1 MENMTEKF
9 ANFCEELRYEDL
21 PHDVIKRTKLLI
33 LDTVGIIIRARHDAE
48 STSSL
53 VSAIERLEM
62 SNGSC
67 QVFSDNKSY
76 SPSAAALLN
85 GTLAHSLDFDDTHAE
100 ASLHSSAPI
109 LAAALAAAE
118 MNKSS
123 GQQLITACVVGYEI
137 QIRLGLAGGSSAHYK
152 KGFHPS
158 ATCGIFGAAAAA
170 GYLMGLNKDQYISAF
185 GIALSQ
191 SAGSMQFLTDGAWTK
206 RSHVGQAA
214 QNGLSCAIMA
224 AEGFKGPSK
233 AFEGQWGYFHS
244 YASRGDMEKAIDGL
258 GKKFE
263 TLNLGVK
270 PYPSCRYSHAA
281 IDGIIELKNELGF
294 STAELDDIDIGLS
307 ETALNIIGYPLSD
320 KQNPKSVVDGQ
331 FSMPFCAAVTV
342 KSGGLKWD
350 DYKNHLNDSDTL
362 SLCNKIKV
370 SPDKDAEECCPE
382 YMSAKVKVVVK
393 GKKYE
398 KFVKI
403 PKGEPENFMEDSEF
417 ISKFRSLTEPYLSN
431 ERIDQLTGSMLKLD
445 QSNNINSIFEFS
457 QIDR

>member
-1 MENMTEKF
+1 MKNMTEKF
-9 ANFCEELRYEDL
+9 AEFCEQLKYDDL
-21 PHDVIKRTKLLI
+21 SPEVVKRTKLLI

-53 VSAIERLEM
+53 VSAIDKLEM

-67 QVFSDNKSY
+67 QVFSDKKTY

-109 LAAALAAAE
+109 LSAALAAAQ

-123 GQQLITACVVGYEI
+123 GQELIAACVVGYEV

-170 GYLMGLNKDQYISAF
+170 GYLMGLTKEQYISAF

-224 AEGFKGPSK
+224 GEGFKGPSK
-233 AFEGQWGYFHS
+233 AFEGQWGYLHS
-244 YASRGDMEKAIDGL
+244 YASGGDVKKAMNGL
-258 GKKFE
+258 GEKFE

-281 IDGIIELKNELGF
+281 IDGLIELKKELKF
-294 STAELDDIDIGLS
+294 SSDDLDDIDIGLS
-307 ETALNIIGYPLSD
+307 ETALNIIGYPLMD
-320 KQNPKSVVDGQ
+320 KQHPKSIVDGQ

-342 KSGGLKWD
+342 KSGGLQWD
-350 DYKNHLNDSDTL
+350 DYKNHLNNKDTL
-362 SLCNKIKV
+362 SLCNKVKV
-370 SPDKDAEECCPE
+370 SPDEDAEKCCPE

-393 GKKYE
+393 GEKYE

-403 PKGEPENFMEDSEF
+403 PRGEPENFMEDAEF
-417 ISKFRSLTEPYLSN
+417 ISKFKGLTEPYLSKQ
-431 ERIDQLTGSMLKLD
+431 RVDQLTDLMLKID
-445 QSNNINSIFEFS
+445 QANNVNSIFEYS
-457 QIDR
+457 QIDI

>member
-9 ANFCEELRYEDL
+9 ADFCKQLRYEDL

-137 QIRLGLAGGSSAHYK
+137 QIRLGLAGGSSSHYK
-152 KGFHPS
+152 KGFHPT

-170 GYLMGLNKDQYISAF
+170 GYLMGLTKEQYISAF

-244 YASRGDMEKAIDGL
+244 YASGGDMEKAIDGL

-350 DYKNHLNDSDTL
+350 DYKNHLNDSDTI

-382 YMSAKVKVVVK
+382 YMSAKVKIVVK

-457 QIDR
+457 HIDR

>member
-9 ANFCEELRYEDL
+9 AEFCEQLRYEDL
-21 PHDVIKRTKLLI
+21 SHDVIKRTKLLI

-53 VSAIERLEM
+53 VSAIEKLEM

-137 QIRLGLAGGSSAHYK
+137 QIRLGLAGGSSSHYK
-152 KGFHPS
+152 KGFHPT

-170 GYLMGLNKDQYISAF
+170 GYLMGLTKEQYISAF

-244 YASRGDMEKAIDGL
+244 YASGGDMEKAVDGL

-350 DYKNHLNDSDTL
+350 DYKNHLNDRDTL

>member
-158 ATCGIFGAAAAA
+158 ATCGIFGATAAA

-191 SAGSMQFLTDGAWTK
+191 SAGSMQFLIDGAWTK

-233 AFEGQWGYFHS
+233 AFEGQWGYFQS
-244 YASRGDMEKAIDGL
+244 YASGGDMEKAIDGL

>member
-9 ANFCEELRYEDL
+9 ADFCEQLRYEDL

-53 VSAIERLEM
+53 VSAIEKLEM

-137 QIRLGLAGGSSAHYK
+137 QIRLGLAGGSSSHYK
-152 KGFHPS
+152 KGFHPT

-170 GYLMGLNKDQYISAF
+170 GYLMGLTKEQYISAF

-244 YASRGDMEKAIDGL
+244 YASGGDMEKAIDGL

-382 YMSAKVKVVVK
+382 YMSAKVRVVVK

>member
-9 ANFCEELRYEDL
+9 ADFCEQLRYEDL

-53 VSAIERLEM
+53 VSAIEKLEM

-137 QIRLGLAGGSSAHYK
+137 QIRLGLAGGSSSHYK
-152 KGFHPS
+152 KGFHPT

-170 GYLMGLNKDQYISAF
+170 GYLMGLTKEQYISAF

-244 YASRGDMEKAIDGL
+244 YASGGDMEKAIDGL

-431 ERIDQLTGSMLKLD
+431 ERIDHLTGSMLKLD

>member
-1 MENMTEKF
+1 MKNMTEKF
-9 ANFCEELRYEDL
+9 AEFCEQLKYDDL
-21 PHDVIKRTKLLI
+21 SPEVIKRTKLLI

-53 VSAIERLEM
+53 VSAIDKLEM

-67 QVFSDNKSY
+67 QVFSDKKTY

-109 LAAALAAAE
+109 LSAALAAAQ

-123 GQQLITACVVGYEI
+123 GQELIAACVVGYEV

-170 GYLMGLNKDQYISAF
+170 GYLMGLTKEQYISAF

-224 AEGFKGPSK
+224 GEGFKGPSK
-233 AFEGQWGYFHS
+233 AFEGQWGYLHS
-244 YASRGDMEKAIDGL
+244 YASGGDVKKAMNRL
-258 GKKFE
+258 GEKFE

-281 IDGIIELKNELGF
+281 IDGLIELKKELKF
-294 STAELDDIDIGLS
+294 SSDDLDDIDIGLS
-307 ETALNIIGYPLSD
+307 ETALNIIGYPLMD
-320 KQNPKSVVDGQ
+320 KQHPKSIVDGQ

-342 KSGGLKWD
+342 KSGGLQWD
-350 DYKNHLNDSDTL
+350 DYKNHLNNKDTL
-362 SLCNKIKV
+362 SLCNKVKV
-370 SPDKDAEECCPE
+370 SPDEDAEKCCPE

-393 GKKYE
+393 GEKYE

-403 PKGEPENFMEDSEF
+403 PKGEPENFMEDAEF
-417 ISKFRSLTEPYLSN
+417 ISKFKGLTEPYLSKQ
-431 ERIDQLTGSMLKLD
+431 RVDQLTDLMLKID
-445 QSNNINSIFEFS
+445 QANNVNSIFEYS
-457 QIDR
+457 QIDI

>member
-9 ANFCEELRYEDL
+9 AEFCEQLKYEDL
-21 PHDVIKRTKLLI
+21 SPEVIKRTKLLI

-53 VSAIERLEM
+53 VSAIEKLEM

-67 QVFSDNKSY
+67 QVFSDKKTY

-109 LAAALAAAE
+109 LSAALAAAQ

-123 GQQLITACVVGYEI
+123 GQELITACVVGYEV

-170 GYLMGLNKDQYISAF
+170 GFLMGLTKEQYISAF

-224 AEGFKGPSK
+224 GEGFKGPSK
-233 AFEGQWGYFHS
+233 AFEGQWGYLHS
-244 YASRGDMEKAIDGL
+244 YASGGNIKKAIDGL
-258 GKKFE
+258 GEKFE

-281 IDGIIELKNELGF
+281 IDGLIELKKELNF
-294 STAELDDIDIGLS
+294 SSEDLDDVDIGLS
-307 ETALNIIGYPLSD
+307 ETALNIIGYPLND
-320 KQNPKSVVDGQ
+320 KQNPKSIVDGQ

-342 KSGGLKWD
+342 KSGGLQWD
-350 DYKNHLNDSDTL
+350 DYKNHLNNSDTL

-393 GKKYE
+393 GKKHE

-403 PKGEPENFMEDSEF
+403 PKGEPENFMDDAEF
-417 ISKFRSLTEPYLSN
+417 ISKFQGLTEPYLSKQ
-431 ERIDQLTGSMLKLD
+431 RVDQLTDLMLKMD
-445 QSNNINSIFEFS
+445 KANNVNSIFEYS
-457 QIDR
+457 QIDI

>member
-233 AFEGQWGYFHS
+233 AFEGKWGYLHS
-244 YASRGDMEKAIDGL
+244 YASGGDMEKAIDGL

-431 ERIDQLTGSMLKLD
+431 EKIDKLTGSMLKLD

>member
-9 ANFCEELRYEDL
+9 ADFCEQLRYEDL

-53 VSAIERLEM
+53 VSAIEKLEM

-85 GTLAHSLDFDDTHAE
+85 GSLAHSLDFDDTHAE

-137 QIRLGLAGGSSAHYK
+137 QIRLGLAGGSSSHYK
-152 KGFHPS
+152 KGFHPT
-158 ATCGIFGAAAAA
+158 ATCGIFGASAAA
-170 GYLMGLNKDQYISAF
+170 GYLMGLTKEQYISAF

-244 YASRGDMEKAIDGL
+244 YASGGDMEKALDGL

>member
-244 YASRGDMEKAIDGL
+244 YASGGDMEKAIDGL

-417 ISKFRSLTEPYLSN
+417 ILKFRSLTEPYLSN
-431 ERIDQLTGSMLKLD
+431 EKIDQLTGSMLKLD

>member
-9 ANFCEELRYEDL
+9 AEFCQKLTYEDL
-21 PHDVIKRTKLLI
+21 PPDVIKRTKLLI

-53 VSAIERLEM
+53 VSAINKLEM

-67 QVFSDNKSY
+67 QVFSDEKNY

-118 MNKSS
+118 MNQSS
-123 GQQLITACVVGYEI
+123 GQELIAACVVGYEV
-137 QIRLGLAGGSSAHYK
+137 QIRLGLAGGSSTHYK

-170 GYLMGLNKDQYISAF
+170 GYLIGLDKDQYISAF

-224 AEGFKGPSK
+224 GEGFKGPSQ

-244 YASRGDMEKAIDGL
+244 YASGGNMDKALDGL

-281 IDGIIELKNELGF
+281 IDGIIELKKELGF
-294 STAELDDIDIGLS
+294 SADDLDDLDIGLS
-307 ETALNIIGYPLSD
+307 ETALNIIGYPLRD

-331 FSMPFCAAVTV
+331 FSMPFCAAVAV
-342 KSGGLKWD
+342 QSGGLKWD
-350 DYKNHLNDSDTL
+350 DYKNHLSNKDTL

-382 YMSAKVKVVVK
+382 YMSAKVKIVVK
-393 GKKYE
+393 GKKHE

-403 PKGEPENFMEDSEF
+403 PKGEPENFMDDSEF

-431 ERIDQLTGSMLKLD
+431 MRIDELTNLMLKID
-445 QSNNINSIFEFS
+445 QSNNINSIFEYS

>member
-9 ANFCEELRYEDL
+9 AEFCEQLKYEDL
-21 PHDVIKRTKLLI
+21 SPEVIKRTKLLI

-53 VSAIERLEM
+53 VSAIEKLEM

-67 QVFSDNKSY
+67 QVFSDKKTY

-109 LAAALAAAE
+109 LSAALAAAQ

-123 GQQLITACVVGYEI
+123 GQELITACVVGYEV
-137 QIRLGLAGGSSAHYK
+137 QIRLGLAGGASAHYK
-152 KGFHPS
+152 NGFHPS

-170 GYLMGLNKDQYISAF
+170 GFLMGLTKEQYISAF

-224 AEGFKGPSK
+224 GEGFKGPSK
-233 AFEGQWGYFHS
+233 AFEGQWGYLHS
-244 YASRGDMEKAIDGL
+244 YASGGNIKKAIDGL
-258 GKKFE
+258 GEKFE

-281 IDGIIELKNELGF
+281 IDGLIELKKELNF
-294 STAELDDIDIGLS
+294 SSEDLDDVDIGLS
-307 ETALNIIGYPLSD
+307 ETALNIIGYPLND
-320 KQNPKSVVDGQ
+320 KQNPKSIVDGQ

-342 KSGGLKWD
+342 KSGGLQWD
-350 DYKNHLNDSDTL
+350 DYKNHLNNSDTL

-393 GKKYE
+393 GKKHE

-403 PKGEPENFMEDSEF
+403 PKGEPENFMDDAEF
-417 ISKFRSLTEPYLSN
+417 ISKFQGLTEPYLSKQ
-431 ERIDQLTGSMLKLD
+431 RVDQLTDIMLKMD
-445 QSNNINSIFEFS
+445 KANNVNSIFEYS
-457 QIDR
+457 QIDI

>member
-9 ANFCEELRYEDL
+9 ADFCEQLRYEDL

-53 VSAIERLEM
+53 VSAIEKLEM

-137 QIRLGLAGGSSAHYK
+137 QIRLGLAGGSSSHYK
-152 KGFHPS
+152 KGFHPT

-170 GYLMGLNKDQYISAF
+170 GYLMGLTKEQYISAF

-244 YASRGDMEKAIDGL
+244 YASGGDMVKAVDGL

-457 QIDR
+457 HVDR

>member
-9 ANFCEELRYEDL
+9 AEFCQKLTYEDL
-21 PHDVIKRTKLLI
+21 PPEVIKRTKLLI

-53 VSAIERLEM
+53 VSAINKLEM

-67 QVFSDNKSY
+67 QVFSDEKNY

-118 MNKSS
+118 MNQSS
-123 GQQLITACVVGYEI
+123 GQELIAACVVGYEV
-137 QIRLGLAGGSSAHYK
+137 QIRLGLAGGSSTHYK

-170 GYLMGLNKDQYISAF
+170 GYLIGLDKDQYISAF

-224 AEGFKGPSK
+224 GEGFKGPSQ

-244 YASRGDMEKAIDGL
+244 YASGGNMDKAVDGL
-258 GKKFE
+258 GQKFE

-281 IDGIIELKNELGF
+281 IDGIIELKKELGF
-294 STAELDDIDIGLS
+294 SADDLDDVDIGLS
-307 ETALNIIGYPLSD
+307 ETALNIIGYPLRD

-342 KSGGLKWD
+342 QSGGLKWD
-350 DYKNHLNDSDTL
+350 DYKNHLNNNDTL
-362 SLCNKIKV
+362 SLCNKITV

-382 YMSAKVKVVVK
+382 YMSAKVKIVVK
-393 GKKYE
+393 GKKHE
-398 KFVKI
+398 KFIKI
-403 PKGEPENFMEDSEF
+403 PKGEPENFMDDSEF

-431 ERIDQLTGSMLKLD
+431 MRIDELTNLMLKID
-445 QSNNINSIFEFS
+445 QSNNINSIFEYS

>member
-1 MENMTEKF
+1 MTEKF
-9 ANFCEELRYEDL
+9 AEFCEQLKYEDL
-21 PHDVIKRTKLLI
+21 SPEVIKRTKLLI

-53 VSAIERLEM
+53 VSAINKLEM
-62 SNGSC
+62 NNGSC
-67 QVFSDNKSY
+67 QVFSDKKTY

-109 LAAALAAAE
+109 LSAALAAAQ

-123 GQQLITACVVGYEI
+123 GQELITACVVGYEV

-170 GYLMGLNKDQYISAF
+170 GYLMGLTKEQYISAF

-191 SAGSMQFLTDGAWTK
+191 TSGSMQFLTDGAWTK

-224 AEGFKGPSK
+224 GEGFKGPSQ
-233 AFEGQWGYFHS
+233 AFEGQWGYLHS
-244 YASRGDMEKAIDGL
+244 YASGGDVKKATNGL
-258 GKKFE
+258 GEEFE

-281 IDGIIELKNELGF
+281 IDGLIELKKELKF
-294 STAELDDIDIGLS
+294 SSDDLDDIDIGLS
-307 ETALNIIGYPLSD
+307 ETALNIIGYPLTD
-320 KQNPKSVVDGQ
+320 KQHPKSVVDGQ

-342 KSGGLKWD
+342 KSGGLQWD
-350 DYKNHLNDSDTL
+350 DYKNHLNNKDTL

-370 SPDKDAEECCPE
+370 SPDEDAEKCCPE

-393 GKKYE
+393 GEKYE

-403 PKGEPENFMEDSEF
+403 PKGEPENFMEDVEF
-417 ISKFRSLTEPYLSN
+417 ISKFKGLTEPYLSKQ
-431 ERIDQLTGSMLKLD
+431 RVDQLTDLMLKID
-445 QSNNINSIFEFS
+445 QANNVNSIFEYS
-457 QIDR
+457 QIDI

>member
-9 ANFCEELRYEDL
+9 AEFCEQLKYDDL
-21 PHDVIKRTKLLI
+21 SPDVIKRTKLLI

-53 VSAIERLEM
+53 VSAIEKLEM

-67 QVFSDNKSY
+67 QAFSDKKTC

-109 LAAALAAAE
+109 LAAAFAAAQ
-118 MNKSS
+118 MKNCS
-123 GQQLITACVVGYEI
+123 GQELITACVLGYEI

-152 KGFHPS
+152 RGFHPT

-170 GYLMGLNKDQYISAF
+170 GYIVGLSKEQFISAF

-191 SAGSMQFLTDGAWTK
+191 SSGSMQFLNDGSWTK

-214 QNGLSCAIMA
+214 QNGLNAAILA
-224 AEGFKGPSK
+224 GEGFKGPK
-233 AFEGQWGYFHS
+233 EAFEGKWGYLNSFVS
-244 YASRGDMEKAIDGL
+244 GGDLSKALEGL
-258 GKKFE
+258 GEKFE

-281 IDGIIELKNELGF
+281 IDGLLELKKEINFDVNDLE
-294 STAELDDIDIGLS
+294 DVDVGLS
-307 ETALNIIGYPLSD
+307 ETALNIIGYPIEE
-320 KQNPKSVVDGQ
+320 KQNPENVVDGQ
-331 FSMPFCAAVTV
+331 FSMPFCAALVLRNGSFT
-342 KSGGLKWD
+342 WD
-350 DYKNHLNDSDTL
+350 DYKSNLKNDDVL
-362 SLCNKIKV
+362 DLCKKVNV
-370 SPDKDAEECCPE
+370 SPNKQAEECCPK
-382 YMSAKVKVVVK
+382 YMSANVKIKVSGKV
-393 GKKYE
+393 YE

-403 PKGEPENFMEDSEF
+403 PKGDPENFMTDQEFED
-417 ISKFRSLTEPYLSN
+417 KFDGLTNPYLS
-431 ERIDQLTGSMLKLD
+431 EGKLD
-445 QSNNINSIFEFS
+445 QLKKFMLRIDNANSIKSLFELS
-457 QIDR
+457 N

>member
-9 ANFCEELRYEDL
+9 AEFCEQLKYEDL
-21 PHDVIKRTKLLI
+21 SPKVIKRTKLLI

-53 VSAIERLEM
+53 VSAIDKLEM

-67 QVFSDNKSY
+67 QVFSDKKTY

-109 LAAALAAAE
+109 LSAALAAAQ

-123 GQQLITACVVGYEI
+123 GQELITACVVGYEV

-170 GYLMGLNKDQYISAF
+170 GYLMGLTKEQYISAF

-224 AEGFKGPSK
+224 GEGFKGPSQ
-233 AFEGQWGYFHS
+233 AFEGQWGCLHS
-244 YASRGDMEKAIDGL
+244 YASGGDVNKATTGL
-258 GKKFE
+258 GEEFE

-281 IDGIIELKNELGF
+281 IDGLIELKKELKF
-294 STAELDDIDIGLS
+294 SSDDLDDIDIGLS
-307 ETALNIIGYPLSD
+307 ETALNIIGYPLTD
-320 KQNPKSVVDGQ
+320 KQHPKSVVDGQ

-342 KSGGLKWD
+342 KSGGLQWD
-350 DYKNHLNDSDTL
+350 DYKNHLNNKDTL

-370 SPDKDAEECCPE
+370 SPDEDAEKYCPE

-393 GKKYE
+393 GEKYE

-403 PKGEPENFMEDSEF
+403 PKGEPENFMEDVEF
-417 ISKFRSLTEPYLSN
+417 ISKFKGLTEPYLSKQ
-431 ERIDQLTGSMLKLD
+431 RVDQLTDLMLKID
-445 QSNNINSIFEFS
+445 QANNVNSIFEYS
-457 QIDR
+457 QIDI

>member
-9 ANFCEELRYEDL
+9 AKFCEQLKYEDL
-21 PHDVIKRTKLLI
+21 SPEVIKRTKLLI

-53 VSAIERLEM
+53 VSAIDKLEM

-67 QVFSDNKSY
+67 QVFSDKKTY

-109 LAAALAAAE
+109 LSAALAAAQ

-123 GQQLITACVVGYEI
+123 GQELITACVVGYEV

-170 GYLMGLNKDQYISAF
+170 GYLMGLNKEQYISAF

-224 AEGFKGPSK
+224 GEGFKGPSQ
-233 AFEGQWGYFHS
+233 AFEGQWGYLHS
-244 YASRGDMEKAIDGL
+244 YASGGDVNKATTGL
-258 GKKFE
+258 GEEFE

-281 IDGIIELKNELGF
+281 IDGLIELKKELKF
-294 STAELDDIDIGLS
+294 SSDDLDDIDIGLS
-307 ETALNIIGYPLSD
+307 ETALNIIGYPLTD
-320 KQNPKSVVDGQ
+320 KQHPKSVVDGQ

-342 KSGGLKWD
+342 KSGGLQWD
-350 DYKNHLNDSDTL
+350 DYKNHLNNKDTL

-370 SPDKDAEECCPE
+370 SPDEDAEKCCPE

-393 GKKYE
+393 GEKYE

-403 PKGEPENFMEDSEF
+403 PKGEPENFMEDVEF
-417 ISKFRSLTEPYLSN
+417 ISKFKGLTEPYLSKQ
-431 ERIDQLTGSMLKLD
+431 RVDQLTDLMLKID
-445 QSNNINSIFEFS
+445 QANNVNSIFEYS
-457 QIDR
+457 QIDI

>member
-9 ANFCEELRYEDL
+9 AEFCHKLTYEDL
-21 PHDVIKRTKLLI
+21 PPEVIKRTKLLI

-53 VSAIERLEM
+53 VSAINKLEM

-67 QVFSDNKSY
+67 QVFSDEKNY

-118 MNKSS
+118 MNQSS
-123 GQQLITACVVGYEI
+123 GQELIAACVVGYEV
-137 QIRLGLAGGSSAHYK
+137 QIRLGLAGGSSTHYK

-158 ATCGIFGAAAAA
+158 ATCGVFGAAAAA
-170 GYLMGLNKDQYISAF
+170 GYLIGLDKDQYISAF

-224 AEGFKGPSK
+224 GEGFKGPSQ

-244 YASRGDMEKAIDGL
+244 YASGGNMDKAVDGL

-281 IDGIIELKNELGF
+281 IDGIIELKKELGF
-294 STAELDDIDIGLS
+294 SADDLDDVDIGLS
-307 ETALNIIGYPLSD
+307 ETALNIIGYPLRD

-331 FSMPFCAAVTV
+331 FSMPFCAAVAV
-342 KSGGLKWD
+342 QSGGLKWD
-350 DYKNHLNDSDTL
+350 DYKNHLSNKDTL
-362 SLCNKIKV
+362 SLCNKIRV
-370 SPDKDAEECCPE
+370 NPDMDAEECCPE
-382 YMSAKVKVVVK
+382 YMSAKVKIVVK
-393 GKKYE
+393 GKKHE
-398 KFVKI
+398 KFIKI
-403 PKGEPENFMEDSEF
+403 PKGEPENFMDDSEF

-431 ERIDQLTGSMLKLD
+431 MRIDELTNLMLKID
-445 QSNNINSIFEFS
+445 QSNNINSIFEYS

>member
-158 ATCGIFGAAAAA
+158 ATCGIFGATAAA
-170 GYLMGLNKDQYISAF
+170 GNLMGLNKDQYISAF

-244 YASRGDMEKAIDGL
+244 YASGGDMEKAIDGL

-431 ERIDQLTGSMLKLD
+431 EKIDQLTGSMLKLD

>member
-9 ANFCEELRYEDL
+9 ADFCEQLRYEDL

-53 VSAIERLEM
+53 VSAIEKLEM

-137 QIRLGLAGGSSAHYK
+137 QIRLGLAGGSSSHYK
-152 KGFHPS
+152 KGFHPT
-158 ATCGIFGAAAAA
+158 ATCGIFGASAAA
-170 GYLMGLNKDQYISAF
+170 GYLMGLTKEQYISAF

-244 YASRGDMEKAIDGL
+244 YASGGDMEKALNGL

-445 QSNNINSIFEFS
+445 QSNTINSIFEFS

>member
-244 YASRGDMEKAIDGL
+244 YASGGDMEKAIDGL

-382 YMSAKVKVVVK
+382 FMSAKVKVVVK

-417 ISKFRSLTEPYLSN
+417 ISKFRSLTESYLSN

>member
-9 ANFCEELRYEDL
+9 ADFCEQLRYEDL

-53 VSAIERLEM
+53 VSAIEKLEM

-137 QIRLGLAGGSSAHYK
+137 QIRLGLAGGSSSHYK
-152 KGFHPS
+152 KGFHPT
-158 ATCGIFGAAAAA
+158 ATCGIFGASAAA
-170 GYLMGLNKDQYISAF
+170 GYLMGLTKEQYISAF

-244 YASRGDMEKAIDGL
+244 YASGGDMEKAVEGL

>member
-1 MENMTEKF
+1 MENITEKF
-9 ANFCEELRYEDL
+9 ADFCEQLRYEDL

-53 VSAIERLEM
+53 VSAIEKLEM

-137 QIRLGLAGGSSAHYK
+137 QIRLGLAGGSSSHYK
-152 KGFHPS
+152 KGFHPT

-170 GYLMGLNKDQYISAF
+170 GYLMGLTKDQFISAF

-244 YASRGDMEKAIDGL
+244 YASGGDMGKAIDGL